1 MSHIASI
8 ATAPAIRQRATPS
21 SCSGE
26 IIVNSQA
33 DADTGPISSCTEIDG
48 DLIFDNAVGNITF
61 PIIDH
66 GGQLTTIY
74 GSVYCRNNTALEGL
88 ELYGVVN
95 IEGSIIVQNAA
106 SLVYVTAEQLETVQS
121 VTVTDAPS
129 FLFLEL
135 SPGPVY
141 LESLE
146 LGGSPITG
154 ENFGAGL
161 ARLESVGD
169 LYIHDCPNMSIPLYQ
184 PLQNIT
190 NSLVVENNGLDFVIY
205 SNLLWVYNMTM
216 RNVQSFQLNS
226 LVAVNNSLEIS
237 SCVGLT
243 GVDFESLKSIGGDFY
258 VANNPSLTYLDVP
271 SATSIGGD
279 WLGTPAPTTG
289 GTITSQ
295 NNPSLR
301 GFNFGSLRGSGGF
314 YLDGPWPSL

>member
-1 MSHIASI
+1 LFHIASI
-8 ATAPAIRQRATPS
+8 ATALEIRRRATPS

-26 IIVNSQA
+26 IIINSQA

-106 SLVYVTAEQLETVQS
+106 SLVYVVAEQLDAVQS
-121 VTVTDAPS
+121 VTVTDVPS
-129 FLFLEL
+129 LLFLEL
-135 SPGPVY
+135 TPGPVY

-146 LGGSPITG
+146 LGGSPMIG
-154 ENFGAGL
+154 ENFWAGL
-161 ARLESVGD
+161 ARLESVGG
-169 LYIHDCPNMSIPLYQ
+169 LYIHDCPNMSIPRDQ
-184 PLQNIT
+184 PLQNVT
-190 NSLVVENNGLDFVIY
+190 NSLVVENNGLDFGIY
-205 SNLLWVYNMTM
+205 SNILWIYNMTM
-216 RNVQSFQLNS
+216 RNVQSFELNK

-237 SCVGLT
+237 SCDGLT
-243 GVDFESLKSIGGDFY
+243 TIDFESLKSIGGDFY
-258 VANNPSLTYLDVP
+258 VANNPSLTGLGVP

-289 GTITSQ
+289 GGITSQ

-301 GFNFGSLRGSGGF
+301 GFNFASLRGSGGF